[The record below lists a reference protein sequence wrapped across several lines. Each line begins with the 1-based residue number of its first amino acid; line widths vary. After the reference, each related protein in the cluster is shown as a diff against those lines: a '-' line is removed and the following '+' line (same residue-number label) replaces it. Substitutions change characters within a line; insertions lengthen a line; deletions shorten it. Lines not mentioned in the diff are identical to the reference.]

1 MHVAGERCSRYDF
14 ALIIARCL
22 NVNSDLIVATK
33 MSEVRLKAKR
43 PRDSSLSTERTRGVY
58 GINIPKLEEC
68 VREFVKECKESVV
81 GVS

>member
-1 MHVAGERCSRYDF
+1 
-14 ALIIARCL
+14 
-22 NVNSDLIVATK
+22 